1 MPGKKIVYRRV
12 DVNRTIAKE
21 SAKDIEK
28 WWLRAA
34 NLPKNNPVV
43 TTRVMQK

>member
-1 MPGKKIVYRRV
+1 MPTKVVYKRV
-12 DVNRTIAKE
+12 DVNKVAAKE
-21 SAKDIEK
+21 SVKDIEA

-43 TTRVMQK
+43 LTRVMQK

>member
-1 MPGKKIVYRRV
+1 MPGRIVYKRV

-28 WWLRAA
+28 WWLTQS
-34 NLPKNNPVV
+34 NKPKNNPVV

>member
-1 MPGKKIVYRRV
+1 MPTKVVYKRV
-12 DVNRTIAKE
+12 DVNKVAAKE
-21 SAKDIEK
+21 SVNDIEK